1 MAMTDAVQQAT
12 DPQVVPL
19 VTASARLT
27 LIVTITTT
35 SAILIRGMSR
45 GRIVATGMWPGLR
58 RRLWSTL
65 MMIRWN
71 TFA

>member
-45 GRIVATGMWPGLR
+45 GRIVATGMWPGLS
-58 RRLWSTL
+58 RRLWSIL
-65 MMIRWN
+65 MIIRWN
-71 TFA
+71 TLS